1 MTSKEIRQSFLD
13 FFKERGHKIVPSAPV
28 IPQGDPTLLFT
39 NAGMNQFKD
48 VFLGHGKRDYKRAAD
63 TQKCIRVSGKHN
75 DLEEVGHDT
84 YHHTFFEMLGNWSF
98 GDYYKREAIAW
109 AWELLTGVWKLPKNR
124 LYATVFRT
132 DDETHKLWT
141 EMTDIDHSHI
151 MRFDEKDNFW
161 EMGDTGPCGPCS
173 EIHIDLTDDLSGGHL
188 VNKGSPLVIE
198 LWNLVFIQ
206 HNRTAL
212 GDLEDLPQKH
222 VDTGM
227 GFERVC
233 AVLQGKKSNYE
244 SDVFTPLLKRIGE
257 LCGTPYEKF
266 QHDSIEQISMRV
278 MADHIRTLAFA
289 IADGAIPS
297 NEDRGYVLRRILRR
311 ASRYARNLNLKDPVL
326 YKLVPTIVEQM
337 GDIFPEIREKQSLVE
352 RVVKAEE
359 ESFNVTLDRGIE
371 LFNEIAQRSE
381 ETESSEITGDEVF
394 KLYDTFGF
402 PVDLTVLMANE
413 HGLHVD
419 LEGFERLMLIQKQR
433 SRENV
438 KKIIPIRGAGSE
450 LQDKFIGYD
459 STEVDTPILRIG
471 SVLLEG
477 QERLGIV
484 LERTPFYLE
493 SGGQVSDKGE
503 LVVKGSMGTKV
514 FYISDVKKDD
524 DGSRTHIISDK
535 ELTEDAQDVFSSFVS
550 DPSKPLVHAAIDVPR
565 RQNIMRNHTATHIVH
580 EALRRV
586 LGMHLHQQGSLVAP
600 DRLRFDFNHFE
611 KISDSQL
618 HDIEQMVNEKIREG
632 IEVYTEEMSI
642 ELARKI
648 PNVKMFFGDKYGD
661 QVRVVFVDEKFSIEF
676 CGGTHVKNTAD
687 IGYFKLVAE
696 AGIASGMRRIE
707 AVTGSGADEILQSRY
722 NEIERLSKRLNVSD
736 RDLYRKVEE
745 LLEEKKQLEKE
756 LSKFK
761 LQSAASD
768 LDSLVSQAQ
777 QVNGAKVVAAKMG
790 AASADELKSIG
801 DALRGKL
808 GSGVGLLASAAD
820 EKVQLVCVVTDDLT
834 KKISAGKII
843 GEVAKLLGG
852 SGGGRPNMATGGGKD
867 VAKIGEALQQVK
879 PIVERLLSN

>member
-109 AWELLTGVWKLPKNR
+109 AWELLTEVWKLPKNR

-132 DDETHKLWT
+132 DDETHKLWS
-141 EMTDIDHSHI
+141 EVTDIDHSHI

-244 SDVFTPLLKRIGE
+244 SDVFTPLLKCIGE

-278 MADHIRTLAFA
+278 MADHIRTLSFA

-381 ETESSEITGDEVF
+381 ETESPEITGEEVF

-419 LEGFERLMLIQKQR
+419 IEGFEKLMEEQKKR
-433 SRENV
+433 SRKEA
-438 KKIIPIRGAGSE
+438 KKTAVTAGEGYSS
-450 LQDKFIGYD
+450 DKGHPFQYSGPLEKDVTIESAGD
-459 STEVDTPILRIG
+459 NWIALSTNI
-471 SVLLEG
+471 
-477 QERLGIV
+477 
-484 LERTPFYLE
+484 FYAE
-493 SGGQVSDKGE
+493 SGGQVGDTGEIIVGGKHIHVNDTKKGE
-503 LVVKGSMGTKV
+503 GNSL
-514 FYISDVKKDD
+514 
-524 DGSRTHIISDK
+524 
-535 ELTEDAQDVFSSFVS
+535 LFVS
-550 DPSKPLVHAAIDVPR
+550 DNAKELAGKSAHVKVDVVR
-565 RQNIMRNHTATHIVH
+565 RAHIMRNHTATHIVH

-586 LGMHLHQQGSLVAP
+586 LGTHLHQQGSLVAP
-600 DRLRFDFNHFE
+600 DHLRFDFNHFE

-642 ELARKI
+642 ELAKKI

-722 NEIERLSKRLNVSD
+722 DEIERLSKRLNVSD

-777 QVNGAKVVAAKMG
+777 QVNGAKVVAAKMDS
-790 AASADELKSIG
+790 ASADELKSIG

-867 VAKIGEALQQVK
+867 IAKIGEALQQVK